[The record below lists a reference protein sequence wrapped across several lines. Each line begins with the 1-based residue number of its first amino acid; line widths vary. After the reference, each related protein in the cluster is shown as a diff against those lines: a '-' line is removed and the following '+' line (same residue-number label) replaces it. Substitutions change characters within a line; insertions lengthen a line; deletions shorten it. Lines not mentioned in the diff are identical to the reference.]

1 MATVGED
8 ALHKMCNMV
17 RWIAQHTP
25 PDRASDARRTV
36 NNLSLLTTMSA
47 MLFAQRV
54 AEYRDAVRDRDF
66 DELLADKENLPT
78 EIAWAVNDV
87 VRPNPELH
95 DKFWRYLKF
104 FCSLVSE

>member
-1 MATVGED
+1 
-8 ALHKMCNMV
+8 MV

-25 PDRASDARRTV
+25 PKHANEARRTV

-54 AEYRDAVRDRDF
+54 AEYKDAVRDRDF
-66 DELLADKENLPT
+66 DELLVAKENFPA
-78 EIAWAVNDV
+78 EIAWAVEDV